1 MPDSEALRPAVGL
14 FINPSVERRTEFQ
27 AACGESFGR
36 LFLVE
41 DADMAQLP
49 LAAQRIDL
57 LVLDLS
63 GYDTRQS
70 ADLAELCT
78 LVRSRHG
85 APVLVICPYGSTVW
99 IPELMA
105 SGPVHYR
112 ISPILNDALREVADA
127 LLRPVVDAQA
137 AAQQALLDKEVELQ
151 DLLAIQRTL
160 QRAMSRLD
168 DLPAMAEKICEA
180 LCSFPG
186 VCHAAMLQMH
196 VRGNLA
202 LLAQHAPNQLDLAD
216 LMGRSERLL
225 ESSLRDIFPPLLA
238 ASSGELVLL
247 DAPEKTGDP
256 ELAIAM
262 HDRSVRMMLAM
273 PLRSEPGAPLQ
284 GVLSLMFDRHVEFSR
299 EQFACFAS
307 LAQFISFGLAMNVL
321 RQQKDELA
329 GALTEIAT
337 TDALT
342 GAINRREGERM
353 LDAEIRRARRYGLPL
368 ALITFDI
375 DNFRSVNDIYGYPIG
390 DQALRTVANTV
401 QSRLRNS
408 DTLAR
413 MRGEEF
419 LIVATHTSAIEGL
432 KLAEKLRETIAGTE
446 LPGCDTVTI
455 SLGVAQLA
463 PEENGAEA
471 LRRLSDALH
480 RAKRAGRNCVELAM
494 AS

>member
-1 MPDSEALRPAVGL
+1 MTDAAARRPPAGL
-14 FINPSVERRTEFQ
+14 FINPAAERRAEFQ
-27 AACGESFGR
+27 AVCGESFGR
-36 LFLVE
+36 LFLIE

-70 ADLAELCT
+70 ADLAELGG
-78 LVRSRHG
+78 LVRSRQG
-85 APVLVICPYGSTVW
+85 APVLVLCPYGSTAW

-105 SGPVHYR
+105 CGPVHYR
-112 ISPILNDALREVADA
+112 ISPILKGELREVVGA
-127 LLRPVVDAQA
+127 LLRPPLDPQA
-137 AAQQALLDKEVELQ
+137 YARQALLDKEAELRE
-151 DLLAIQRTL
+151 LLAIQRAL
-160 QRAMSRLD
+160 QRSMSRLD
-168 DLPAMAEKICEA
+168 ELPAMAERVCET
-180 LCSFPG
+180 LTDFPG
-186 VCHAAMLQMH
+186 VCHAALLQMH
-196 VRGNLA
+196 VRGNLT
-202 LLAQHAPNQLDLAD
+202 LLAQHAPNGLDLVD
-216 LMGRSERLL
+216 LLGRHERML
-225 ESSLRDIFPPLLA
+225 ESPLRDIFPPLLA
-238 ASSGELVLL
+238 ASSGELILL
-247 DAPEKTGDP
+247 DAPEKSGHP
-256 ELAIAM
+256 ELAVSM
-262 HDRSVRMMLAM
+262 HDRGVRMMLAM
-273 PLRSEPGAPLQ
+273 PLRSEPGAPLL
-284 GVLSLMFDRHVEFSR
+284 GVASLMFDRHIEFSR

-307 LAQFISFGLAMNVL
+307 LAQFISFGVAMSVL

-390 DQALRTVANTV
+390 DQALRAVANTV

-419 LIVATHTSAIEGL
+419 LIIATHTSAIDGL

-463 PEENGAEA
+463 PDENGPEV
-471 LRRLSDALH
+471 LRRLGDALH
-480 RAKRAGRNCVELAM
+480 RAKRSGRNCVELAM
-494 AS
+494 AR

>member
-1 MPDSEALRPAVGL
+1 MSDSEASRPCAGL
-14 FINPSVERRTEFQ
+14 FINPAAERRADFQ
-27 AACGESFGR
+27 AACAEAFGR

-41 DADMAQLP
+41 DADMAELA

-70 ADLAELCT
+70 ADLAELCN
-78 LVRSRHG
+78 LVRSRWG
-85 APVLVICPYGSTVW
+85 APVLVLCPYGSTVW

-105 SGPVHYR
+105 CGPVHYR
-112 ISPILNDALREVADA
+112 ISPILKGELREVVDI
-127 LLRPVVDAQA
+127 LLRPPLDPHAS
-137 AAQQALLDKEVELQ
+137 AQQALLDKEDELRE
-151 DLLAIQRTL
+151 LLTIQRTL
-160 QRAMSRLD
+160 QRSMSRLD
-168 DLPAMAEKICEA
+168 EIGTMAEKTCEA
-180 LCSFPG
+180 LATFPG

-196 VRGNLA
+196 AKGNLA
-202 LLAQHAPNQLDLAD
+202 LLAQYASVKLDLAQ
-216 LMGRSERLL
+216 LLGRSEKLL
-225 ESSLRDIFPPLLA
+225 ESPLRDIFPALLA
-238 ASSGELVLL
+238 ASCGELVLL
-247 DAPEKTGDP
+247 DAPEKSGDP
-256 ELAIAM
+256 EFAVSM
-262 HDRSVRMMLAM
+262 HDRGVRMMLAM
-273 PLRSEPGAPLQ
+273 PLRSEPGAPLL
-284 GVLSLMFDRHVEFSR
+284 GVVSLMFDRHLEFSR
-299 EQFACFAS
+299 EQFACFNS
-307 LAQFISFGLAMNVL
+307 LAQFISFGMAMSLL
-321 RQQKDELA
+321 RQQKEELA
-329 GALTEIAT
+329 EALTEIAT

-342 GAINRREGERM
+342 GAINRREGERT

-390 DQALRTVANTV
+390 DQALRVVASTV

-419 LIVATHTSAIEGL
+419 LIIATHTSAIEGL
-432 KLAEKLRETIAGTE
+432 KLAEKLRETIAGTA

-463 PEENGAEA
+463 PEENGPDA
-471 LRRLSDALH
+471 LRRLGDALH

-494 AS
+494 AK